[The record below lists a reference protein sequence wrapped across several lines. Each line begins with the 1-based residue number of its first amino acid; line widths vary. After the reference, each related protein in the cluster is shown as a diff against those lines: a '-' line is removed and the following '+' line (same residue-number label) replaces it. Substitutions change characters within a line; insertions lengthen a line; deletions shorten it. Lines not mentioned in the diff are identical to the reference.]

1 MTGYLGTTARMV
13 AAVPMAAQSERRPER
28 FAIQAARSRRWAFDT
43 SRRGGVQPREWG
55 VDLGLLDAREMAVLD
70 EFVQGAWGP
79 GPFRWVSCAA
89 HDSNVL
95 TPGQSI
101 LASLDAGT
109 GMDTASG
116 WSPRSVLGPA
126 RVVLAERVPVIPGK
140 PVTVT
145 VETTGAATLTVVFR
159 NGVGGVVSTQTRA
172 ATGTLAQ
179 RLIYSAPSV
188 LSTARTVDVEVSGHV
203 RASRPQVSWTRET
216 RPWVPGRG
224 AEQVIIQSGSSDP
237 LVINPAGGYW
247 SGSLSLIEVG

>member
-13 AAVPMAAQSERRPER
+13 PVAPASAQSEARPER
-28 FAIQAARSRRWAFDT
+28 FVVQQAASRRWAFDT
-43 SRRGGVQPREWG
+43 AQRGGVQGREWA
-55 VDLGLLDAREMAVLD
+55 VELSLLDAAEMSAVD

-101 LASLDAGT
+101 LASLDAGS

-116 WSPRSVLGPA
+116 WSPRSVLGPSP
-126 RVVLAERVPVIPGK
+126 VKLAERVPVIPGK
-140 PVTVT
+140 PVTVA
-145 VETTGAATLTVVFR
+145 VDATGSATLTVVFR
-159 NGVGGVVSTQTRA
+159 NAAGGIVSTQARYA
-172 ATGTLAQ
+172 SGTLAQ
-179 RLIYSAPSV
+179 RLVFSAPSV
-188 LSTARTVDVEVSGHV
+188 LSTARSVDVEVSGHV
-203 RASRPQVSWTRET
+203 RAARPQVTWTREA

-224 AEQVIIQSGSSDP
+224 AEQVVIQSGVADP
-237 LVINPAGGYW
+237 VVINPAGGYW

>member
-13 AAVPMAAQSERRPER
+13 PVAPSAAQSEARPER
-28 FAIQAARSRRWAFDT
+28 FVIQQAASRRWAFDT
-43 SRRGGVQPREWG
+43 ARRGGEQGREWA
-55 VDLGLLDAREMAVLD
+55 VDLGLLDAVEMAAVD

-116 WSPRSVLGPA
+116 WSPRSVLGPSPA
-126 RVVLAERVPVIPGK
+126 MLAERVPVIPGR
-140 PVTVT
+140 PVTVAAD
-145 VETTGAATLTVVFR
+145 VAGAATLTITWRSGTGSVV
-159 NGVGGVVSTQTRA
+159 A
-172 ATGTLAQ
+172 AQSVEASGTLPQ
-179 RLIYSAPSV
+179 RLVFSVPRASATV
-188 LSTARTVDVEVSGHV
+188 RTLDVQVSGHS
-203 RASRPQVSWTRET
+203 RAARPQVTWTGEA

-224 AEQVIIQSGSSDP
+224 AESVVIQAGATDP

-247 SGSLSLIEVG
+247 SGSLNLIEVG

>member
-13 AAVPMAAQSERRPER
+13 PVAPASAQSEARPDR
-28 FAIQAARSRRWAFDT
+28 FVVQQAASRRWAFDT
-43 SRRGGVQPREWG
+43 ARRGGVQGREWS
-55 VDLGLLDAREMAVLD
+55 VELGLLDAAEMSAVD

-101 LASLDAGT
+101 LASLDAGS
-109 GMDTASG
+109 GMDTATG
-116 WSPRSVLGPA
+116 WAPRSVLGPS

-140 PVTVT
+140 PVTVA
-145 VETTGAATLTVVFR
+145 VDTTGAATLTVTFR
-159 NGVGGVVSTQTRA
+159 SAVGAIDSTRTVSA
-172 ATGTLAQ
+172 SGTLAQ
-179 RLIYSAPSV
+179 RLVYSAPAVMWS
-188 LSTARTVDVEVSGHV
+188 SRSVDVEVSGHV
-203 RASRPQVSWTRET
+203 RAARPQVSWTRDA

-224 AEQVIIQSGSSDP
+224 AEQVIIQSGVADP

>member
-13 AAVPMAAQSERRPER
+13 PVAPASAQSEARSDR
-28 FAIQAARSRRWAFDT
+28 FVVQQAASRRWAFDT
-43 SRRGGVQPREWG
+43 ARRGGVQGREWG
-55 VDLGLLDAREMAVLD
+55 VDLGLLDAAEMSVVD

-101 LASLDAGT
+101 LALLDSGT
-109 GMDTASG
+109 GMDTAAG
-116 WSPRSVLGPA
+116 WAPRSVLGPG
-126 RVVLAERVPVIPGK
+126 RVVLAERVPVIAGI
-140 PVTVT
+140 PVTVA

-159 NGVGGVVSTQTRA
+159 SGAGGIVSTQTVA
-172 ATGTLAQ
+172 ASGTLAQ
-179 RLIYSAPSV
+179 RLVYSAPSV
-188 LSTARTVDVEVSGHV
+188 LSTARTVDIEVSGHI
-203 RASRPQVSWTRET
+203 RAARPQVTWTRGP

-224 AEQVIIQSGSSDP
+224 AEQVIIQSGVSDP
-237 LVINPAGGYW
+237 VVINPAGGYW